1 MYMLKK
7 PKNLEVKRFWALRK
21 ATSGCC
27 LTLQLYRGTSDT
39 GQENG
44 LPYHVVADLV
54 GGCTNKNHQLHTD
67 SVYASLLL
75 ILGLQAKSPL
85 CSLVRPYRRQFSQQF
100 NASKV
105 L

>member
-1 MYMLKK
+1 MLKK

-27 LTLQLYRGTSDT
+27 LTLQLYRRTSDT

-44 LPYHVVADLV
+44 LPYDVVADLV

-67 SVYASLLL
+67 SFYASLLL
-75 ILGLQAKSPL
+75 LLGLQAKSPL
-85 CSLVRPYRRQFSQQF
+85 CSYS
-100 NASKV
+100 
-105 L
+105 